1 MHPSSQ
7 AALFDRNLSPGRVY
21 GSRAHAALVVLFL
34 IYLSDYA
41 VRYVL
46 SGMID
51 FIKQDWHIT
60 DAQAGS
66 LMSVVLLFI
75 TVFTVPASILIDR
88 WSRRKMI
95 SLMVFF
101 WTLAT
106 LACALA
112 KNYTQLLV
120 ARAFLGVGEAGYAPA
135 GTAILAAVYS
145 EERRAKVMGVW
156 NASIPLGVLVGL
168 LAGGWVARTWGW
180 SRAFAVVALPGLV
193 LAVAAWFL
201 PDYKTVHAEQSMTGV
216 RDLKAFFRKAL
227 RVLSV
232 PSLALTYLGF
242 AMNVATTTA
251 LMTWLPTYFE
261 RTGLAEQGKGSLYA
275 LPAFALVLIGA
286 PLGGFLSDAW
296 RRNRREARLLFPAL
310 SSLTAGAVLL
320 TALLFEANPVQ
331 VAILAVFGIV
341 ASCYIAP
348 AASATQ
354 DLVHPGLRA
363 FSYGMCVIVQH
374 LCGDAWSPWLVGAL
388 SDRIGLSRALLTLP
402 ALAVLAFSCFWGA
415 SRFYNRDLEKVER
428 VELEAE

>member
-1 MHPSSQ
+1 MS
-7 AALFDRNLSPGRVY
+7 DRDPPPGQ
-21 GSRAHAALVVLFL
+21 GFGFRAHAALVVLFL

>member
-1 MHPSSQ
+1 MDRFRPSTGEGSDPSSG
-7 AALFDRNLSPGRVY
+7 LGVGL
-21 GSRAHAALVVLFL
+21 RAHLVLAVLFL
-34 IYLSDYA
+34 IYMSDYA

-75 TVFTVPASILIDR
+75 TVFTIPASILIDR

-120 ARAFLGVGEAGYAPA
+120 ARAFLGIGEAGYAPG
-135 GTAILAAVYS
+135 GTAMLAAVYS
-145 EERRAKVMGVW
+145 EERRAKVMGIW
-156 NASIPLGVLVGL
+156 NVSIPVGVLVGL
-168 LAGGWVARTWGW
+168 LAGGWIAKTWGW
-180 SRAFAVVALPGLV
+180 SRAFAVVALPGFA
-193 LAVAAWFL
+193 LAIAAWFL
-201 PDYKTVHAEQSMTGV
+201 PDYKTVHAEESAAGF
-216 RDLKAFFRKAL
+216 RDLKAFFARAA

-242 AMNVATTTA
+242 AMNVATSTA

-261 RTGLAEQGKGSLYA
+261 RTGLAEQGRGALYA
-275 LPAFALVLIGA
+275 LPVFALVLIGA

-296 RRNRREARLLFPAL
+296 RRRRREARLLFPAI
-310 SSLTAGAVLL
+310 SSLAAGGVLL
-320 TALLFEANPVQ
+320 AALFLEASPLQ
-331 VAILAVFGIV
+331 VAIFAVFGVV
-341 ASCYIAP
+341 ASCYVAP
-348 AASATQ
+348 AVSVTQ

-388 SDRIGLSRALLTLP
+388 SDRIGLSGALFTLP
-402 ALAVLAFSCFWGA
+402 ALAGLAFACFWGA
-415 SRFYNRDLEKVER
+415 SRFYNRDLEQVER
-428 VELEAE
+428 VVLEAE

>member
-1 MHPSSQ
+1 MDRSSAQAEEASHPSGG
-7 AALFDRNLSPGRVY
+7 LGLGL
-21 GSRAHAALVVLFL
+21 RAHVVLAVLFL
-34 IYLSDYA
+34 IYMSDYV

-75 TVFTVPASILIDR
+75 TVFTIPASILIDR

-106 LACALA
+106 LGCALA

-120 ARAFLGVGEAGYAPA
+120 ARAFLGIGEAGYAPA
-135 GTAILAAVYS
+135 GTAMLAAVYS
-145 EERRAKVMGVW
+145 EQRRAKVMGIW
-156 NASIPLGVLVGL
+156 NVSIPVGVLVGL

-180 SRAFAVVALPGLV
+180 SKAFALVALPGFA
-193 LAVAAWFL
+193 LALAAWFL
-201 PDYKTVHAEQSMTGV
+201 PDYRTVHAEESTVGV
-216 RDLKAFFRKAL
+216 RDLKAFFAKAA

-261 RTGLAEQGKGSLYA
+261 RTGLAEQGRGSLYA
-275 LPAFALVLIGA
+275 LPVFALVLVGA

-296 RRNRREARLLFPAL
+296 RRRRQEARLLFPAL
-310 SSLTAGAVLL
+310 SSLAAGAVLL
-320 TALLFEANPVQ
+320 AALLCEANPLQ
-331 VAILAVFGIV
+331 VAVLAVFGIA

-388 SDRIGLSRALLTLP
+388 SDRIGLSGALLTLP
-402 ALAVLAFSCFWGA
+402 ALAVFAFACFWGA

>member
-1 MHPSSQ
+1 MDRFHSSNGE
-7 AALFDRNLSPGRVY
+7 LSDPSPGLGV
-21 GSRAHAALVVLFL
+21 GLRAHLVLAVLFL
-34 IYLSDYA
+34 IYMSDYA

-66 LMSVVLLFI
+66 LMSVVLFFI
-75 TVFTVPASILIDR
+75 TVFTIPASILIDR

-112 KNYTQLLV
+112 KNYTQLLA
-120 ARAFLGVGEAGYAPA
+120 ARAFLGIGEAGYAPG
-135 GTAILAAVYS
+135 GTAMLAAVYS
-145 EERRAKVMGVW
+145 EERRAKVMGIW
-156 NASIPLGVLVGL
+156 NVSIPVGVLVGL
-168 LAGGWVARTWGW
+168 LAGGWIAKTWGW
-180 SRAFAVVALPGLV
+180 SKAFAVVALPGFA
-193 LAVAAWFL
+193 LAIAAWFL
-201 PDYKTVHAEQSMTGV
+201 PDYKTVHAEQSAVGV
-216 RDLKAFFRKAL
+216 RDLKAFFVKAV

-261 RTGLAEQGKGSLYA
+261 RTGLAEQGKGSFYA
-275 LPAFALVLIGA
+275 LPVFALVFVGA

-296 RRNRREARLLFPAL
+296 RRRRREARLVFPAI
-310 SSLTAGAVLL
+310 SSLAAGAVLL
-320 TALLFEANPVQ
+320 AALRFEASPLQ
-331 VAILAVFGIV
+331 VGIFALFGIV

-348 AASATQ
+348 AVSVTQ

-374 LCGDAWSPWLVGAL
+374 LCGDAWSPWLVGAM
-388 SDRIGLSRALLTLP
+388 SDRIGLAGALLTLP
-402 ALAVLAFSCFWGA
+402 ALAVLAFACFWGA
-415 SRFYNRDLEKVER
+415 SRFYNRDLEQVER
-428 VELEAE
+428 VVLLAE

>member
-7 AALFDRNLSPGRVY
+7 APMSDRDPPPGQ
-21 GSRAHAALVVLFL
+21 GFGFRAHAALVVLFL

-296 RRNRREARLLFPAL
+296 RRKRREARLLFPAL

-320 TALLFEANPVQ
+320 TAILFEANPVQ

-415 SRFYNRDLEKVER
+415 SRFYDRDLEKVER